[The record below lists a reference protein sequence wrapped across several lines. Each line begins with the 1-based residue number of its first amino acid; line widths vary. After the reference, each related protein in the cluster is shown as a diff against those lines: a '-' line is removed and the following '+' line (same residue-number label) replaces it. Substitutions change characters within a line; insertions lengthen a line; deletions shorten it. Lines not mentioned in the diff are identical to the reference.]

1 MKILALEYGHTVASL
16 DESMACYPDSMLIRN
31 NDDFYIPNFSKHI
44 VAYVGMYLQFNK
56 IGKCIE
62 PRFAQRYFSECG
74 CAIKFFAAD
83 VIERNKANGTATDIA
98 RCFDSSLAI
107 SNEKISFANQQLDFV
122 AKLNGKP
129 LDCNVDALSRIP
141 ELIATATKYF
151 TVKIGDLFFVP
162 LVQVPVSV
170 TIGDVFDVSLQ
181 GKQLLTCMVR

>member
-1 MKILALEYGHTVASL
+1 MKILALEYGHSVASL
-16 DESMACYPDSMLIRN
+16 DESMACYPDSTLIRN
-31 NDDFYIPNFSKHI
+31 NDDFYIPNFSKQI

-62 PRFAQRYFSECG
+62 PRFSQRYFSECG

-83 VIERNKANGTATDIA
+83 VIERNKCNGTATDIA

-107 SNEKISFANQQLDFV
+107 SNDKITFENRQLDFV

-129 LDCNVDALSRIP
+129 LDCDVDVLSRIH
-141 ELIATATKYF
+141 ESIATATKYF
-151 TVKIGDLFFVP
+151 MVKIGDLFFVP
-162 LVQVPVSV
+162 LVQVPVNV

-181 GKQLLTCMVR
+181 GKQLLTCTVR